1 MGNFTGKEAKH
12 DEVGGGFP
20 PDALRT
26 TRQDYEKGLE
36 NNFTTQHY

>member
-20 PDALRT
+20 PDALIA
-26 TRQDYEKGLE
+26 RQDYEKGLE